1 MIEEYVCVFTFVFV
15 RLFFGEPCYILSESV
30 KPVFSRYLIARFV
43 RGCNYYPRIGIG
55 LLILIVLFVFLWF
68 LFIFAAEKMLLNT
81 NKILRRVNLD
91 V

>member
-43 RGCNYYPRIGIG
+43 RGCNYYPRDR
-55 LLILIVLFVFLWF
+55 IVDPDRVVCFFVV
-68 LFIFAAEKMLLNT
+68 FIYICSRKKCFSIQT
-81 NKILRRVNLD
+81 RF
-91 V
+91 

>member
-15 RLFFGEPCYILSESV
+15 RLFFGAPCYILSESV
-30 KPVFSRYLIARFV
+30 KPLFSRCLIARFV

-68 LFIFAAEKMLLNT
+68 LFIFAAEKNASQY
-81 NKILRRVNLD
+81 KQD
-91 V
+91 FEAS

>member
-30 KPVFSRYLIARFV
+30 KPVFSRCLIARFV

-55 LLILIVLFVFLWF
+55 LLILIVLFVFCGFYLY
-68 LFIFAAEKMLLNT
+68 LQPKKMLLNT

>member
-30 KPVFSRYLIARFV
+30 KPVFSRCLIARFV

-68 LFIFAAEKMLLNT
+68 LLYLQPKKMLLNT

>member
-1 MIEEYVCVFTFVFV
+1 MIEEYVCVFTIVFV

-30 KPVFSRYLIARFV
+30 KPVFSRCLIARFV

-68 LFIFAAEKMLLNT
+68 LFIFAAEKNASQY
-81 NKILRRVNLD
+81 KQD
-91 V
+91 FEAS

>member
-30 KPVFSRYLIARFV
+30 KPVFSRCLIARFV

>member
-15 RLFFGEPCYILSESV
+15 RLFFGEPCYSLSERV
-30 KPVFSRYLIARFV
+30 KPVFSRCLIARFV

-68 LFIFAAEKMLLNT
+68 LFIFAAEKNASQY
-81 NKILRRVNLD
+81 KQD
-91 V
+91 FEAS

>member
-30 KPVFSRYLIARFV
+30 KPVFSRCLIARFV

-68 LFIFAAEKMLLNT
+68 LFIFAAEKKCFSIQT
-81 NKILRRVNLD
+81 RF
-91 V
+91 